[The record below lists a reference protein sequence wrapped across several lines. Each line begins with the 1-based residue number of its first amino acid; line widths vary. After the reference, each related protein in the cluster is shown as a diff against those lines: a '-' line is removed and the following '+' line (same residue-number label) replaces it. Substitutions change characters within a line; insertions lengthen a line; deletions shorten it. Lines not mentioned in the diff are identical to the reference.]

1 MRMNSKSL
9 VILGIILMALVL
21 TSGCIKQS
29 EDPLSLEKVNFQLLI
44 EANGE
49 ETSQSI
55 SVPKGTNALE
65 AMKMLADVNYSTSA
79 FGAFVTSIN
88 GIANTSDSYWLFWI
102 EGKFAEKAIDAYSIN
117 GDTVVIWRFLD
128 AEESKKFWGS

>member
-1 MRMNSKSL
+1 
-9 VILGIILMALVL
+9 MALVL

-49 ETSQSI
+49 ETSQRI

>member
-1 MRMNSKSL
+1 MNSKSL
-9 VILGIILMALVL
+9 AILGIILMALVL
-21 TSGCIKQS
+21 TSGCIKQNS
-29 EDPLSLEKVNFQLLI
+29 STTSAEKVNFQLLI

-102 EGKFAEKAIDAYSIN
+102 EGKFAEKAIDAYAIN
-117 GDTVVIWRFLD
+117 KDTVVIWRFLN
-128 AEESKKFWGS
+128 AEESKKFWGG